1 MRKAIKVNIP
11 EPCQEDWHRMS
22 PRDKGRHCSACN
34 KTVMDFTSQTD
45 EKIVKTLTNTEQICG
60 RFKTSQ
66 LNREMVLARKD
77 KNNYLSL
84 VASGVLAFMTLG
96 SQDILAQGSPKTV
109 KIDSLKT
116 PKVKGKIAQ
125 SILKEK
131 VVTGLVTTAEDG
143 LPLPGAAVIVKGT
156 SRGAQTDFDGKYSI
170 KVSVGEILEFLY
182 VGHIDSQVIIGSS
195 NEYDVVLEQN
205 SDLDDVHVVGGYIN
219 YTPVYTNHCNMVY
232 DEPEL
237 VASRAEQEKSRQ
249 IREQNRKW
257 KKRNKDRRTQW
268 KAQRI
273 ANRKAIRNGEKER
286 TVLGKFFYGIKS
298 LFSKK

>member
-11 EPCQEDWHRMS
+11 EPCHEDWNKMS
-22 PRDKGRHCSACN
+22 PRDKGRHCAACN
-34 KTVMDFTSQTD
+34 KTVMDFTSRTD
-45 EKIVKTLTNTEQICG
+45 EQIVKTLTNTEQICG

-66 LNREMVLARKD
+66 LNREMMLTRKD
-77 KNNYLSL
+77 KNNYLTL

-109 KIDSLKT
+109 KVDSLKI

-131 VVTGLVTTAEDG
+131 MVFGIVTTAEDG
-143 LPLPGAAVIVKGT
+143 LPLPGASVIVKGT
-156 SRGAQTDFDGKYSI
+156 GRGAQTDFDGKYSI
-170 KVSVGEILEFLY
+170 KVSAGEILQISH
-182 VGHIDSQVIIGSS
+182 VGLRDSQVIIGSA
-195 NEYDVVLEQN
+195 NEYDVLLEKD
-205 SDLDDVHVVGGYIN
+205 SGLDDVHVVGGYVN

-237 VASRAEQEKSRQ
+237 VATKAEQEKSRQ

-257 KKRNKDRRTQW
+257 KKRNKARRINW

-298 LFSKK
+298 LFSNK

>member
-11 EPCQEDWHRMS
+11 EPCHEDWNKMS
-22 PRDKGRHCSACN
+22 PRDKGRHCAACN
-34 KTVMDFTSQTD
+34 KTVMDFTSRTD
-45 EKIVKTLTNTEQICG
+45 EQIVKTLTNTEQICG

-66 LNREMVLARKD
+66 LNREMVLTRKD

-84 VASGVLAFMTLG
+84 IASGVLAFMTLG

-109 KIDSLKT
+109 KVDSLKT

-143 LPLPGAAVIVKGT
+143 LPLPGASVIVKGT
-156 SRGAQTDFDGKYSI
+156 ARGAQTDIDGKYSI
-170 KVSVGEILEFLY
+170 KVSVGEILQFSY
-182 VGHIDSQVIIGSS
+182 VGQKDSQVIIGSA
-195 NEYDVVLEQN
+195 NKYDVSLEQD
-205 SDLDDVHVVGGYIN
+205 STLEYVHVVGGYVN
-219 YTPVYTNHCNMVY
+219 YTPVYTNHCNMEY

-257 KKRNKDRRTQW
+257 KERNKARRTQW
-268 KAQRI
+268 RAQRI
-273 ANRKAIRNGEKER
+273 IHRNAIRNGEKER
-286 TVLGKFFYGIKS
+286 TVLGKFFYLIKS